1 MVGRSKVLRIVD
13 LFGKDTE
20 FAYIGSEIDQ
30 ILLDQD
36 YEFPVDRYIL
46 QEDSY
51 QNMNLLLKSGAAT
64 LVSDSPGLLSSIY
77 ENSAGKSSNND
88 IIFRKNSINNVNS
101 EIERI
106 LGEGC

>member
-36 YEFPVDRYIL
+36 YELAFADL
-46 QEDSY
+46 
-51 QNMNLLLKSGAAT
+51 
-64 LVSDSPGLLSSIY
+64 
-77 ENSAGKSSNND
+77 
-88 IIFRKNSINNVNS
+88 
-101 EIERI
+101 
-106 LGEGC
+106 